1 MSAPTPA
8 PGRPCVTARVIKE
21 WTADD
26 AARLQKQKFLS
37 GHLPLGVQGYL
48 PRPDRLIKNRYHI
61 FQPLV
66 EDDKGWHWLYPNT
79 ALSNAIFVPKE
90 YIEIGQ
96 PQLPTPR
103 IVGLDKPFNVVKA
116 KKNTNNPLA
125 HFITTFLETCVEAR
139 ESLELSGVSGEQLG
153 VLTREHGVLHIVTQI
168 IDGMETAKTFDM
180 FRNGMPSLKDLISK
194 GKRLKDFAQSDKQK
208 LDNMLA
214 LYAIVYF
221 CEDSTFPDGIKGHV
235 YGGRTI
241 RGWECFKQH
250 DANIRSNSPV
260 IGGTNHYETI
270 KRFRREEEKKGKKCD
285 HVFVPIAL
293 LKKPKLSDTARG
305 FQAWAEQAIISLFG
319 SYHPGILRI
328 SGEISNYS
336 HFWSSTVA
344 QKIYGIVQQLTRSSN
359 PQRPAECPNFGPGAI
374 RSYLHGLNWSSPV
387 MEMFY
392 DEAGLWT
399 RILIKDNK
407 GKPLLWQFIG
417 PPRRVRDDLWEQRD
431 RTADAATPG
440 GHGSLADDADANAIA
455 QATTAFSDLT
465 LKNRR
470 AMPDPHP
477 NQKVPYTRSFRSCN
491 IISDRSGKDEECCKS
506 QIVPG
511 FNPIKD
517 EMPRTCPFCGRL
529 RRFCTFT
536 IDNVLWANCE
546 GDNKHWRGLTIF
558 EPIGQLWKQPV
569 LIGKFKGVEQV
580 VYDGAAFDADD
591 EMEEDVEQQWS
602 AFGRKKSTKNA
613 DDGAEE
619 IDFTDIKFLDA

>member
-37 GHLPLGVQGYL
+37 GHLPRGVQGYL

-250 DANIRSNSPV
+250 DANIRSNSP
-260 IGGTNHYETI
+260 
-270 KRFRREEEKKGKKCD
+270 
-285 HVFVPIAL
+285 
-293 LKKPKLSDTARG
+293 
-305 FQAWAEQAIISLFG
+305 
-319 SYHPGILRI
+319 
-328 SGEISNYS
+328 ISNYS

-465 LKNRR
+465 LKSRR

-517 EMPRTCPFCGRL
+517 EMSRTCPFCGRL

-602 AFGRKKSTKNA
+602 AFGRKKSTKNT

-619 IDFTDIKFLDA
+619 IDSTDIKFLDA